1 MTNQK
6 AIKTAYQDILAVC
19 EKYSNLNEIYHS
31 FDFDDI
37 KEMAEKAK
45 NHLLVV
51 EWQEKYGID
60 LGHDARLFNEEFMRI
75 NDHMSFCYFGDAA
88 KDKAEHRGRSIT
100 WSDDGRQPKNEWLLV
115 IGFPTG
121 PYIFGEDYDEQR
133 DLFQDFFDELKS
145 YKPDF
150 SDTHNHV
157 LYWKLNNAKD
167 IYKDFDKILQ
177 KYEDRNQDELKERRI
192 AKLKKELEEL
202 ENEQ

>member
-6 AIKTAYQDILAVC
+6 EIKKAYQDILAVC
-19 EKYSNLNEIYHS
+19 EKYSNLSNSDYALN
-31 FDFDDI
+31 DI
-37 KEMAEKAK
+37 QEMAEKAK

-51 EWQEKYGID
+51 EWQEKYGIE
-60 LGHDARLFNEEFMRI
+60 LSHDARPFTTDFMRI
-75 NDHMSFCYFGDAA
+75 NDYVSFCYFGDAA
-88 KDKAEHRGRSIT
+88 GDKAKHTGRSIT

-133 DLFQDFFDELKS
+133 QLFQDFFDELKS
-145 YKPDF
+145 YRPDF
-150 SDTHNHV
+150 SDTHNSV
-157 LYWKLNNAKD
+157 LYWKLENAKD

-177 KYEDRNQDELKERRI
+177 KYEDRNQAELKERRI